1 MGTEIDLMR
10 LYPKPKNRM
19 AERPAITDEDRRI
32 SRLFDFDY
40 FDGDRRHGYGGFSYH
55 PRFWT
60 ETVDLITNHY
70 GLPDDCSILDVGCAK
85 GFMLKDFSIRL
96 PNAQLAGI
104 DVSPYAIEHAEQD
117 IQPFLQ
123 IASADA
129 LPFDDGSFDLVISI
143 NTIHNLDREG
153 CLRAFKEV
161 ERVGRGKAFVMVDGW
176 KNEEERELLQR
187 WVLTARTILSAEE
200 WISLMDEAGYT
211 GDYAFWNPLS

>member
-1 MGTEIDLMR
+1 MR

-70 GLPDDCSILDVGCAK
+70 GLPDGCSILTLVA
-85 GFMLKDFSIRL
+85 LKVSCSKTSRYDFQTRNWPASMYPPTRL
-96 PNAQLAGI
+96 STLNKTSAFPSGT
-104 DVSPYAIEHAEQD
+104 
-117 IQPFLQ
+117 
-123 IASADA
+123 SADA
-129 LPFDDGSFDLVISI
+129 LPFDDGSFDLIISI

-153 CLRAFKEV
+153 CEHSRKS
-161 ERVGRGKAFVMVDGW
+161 R
-176 KNEEERELLQR
+176 
-187 WVLTARTILSAEE
+187 
-200 WISLMDEAGYT
+200 
-211 GDYAFWNPLS
+211 